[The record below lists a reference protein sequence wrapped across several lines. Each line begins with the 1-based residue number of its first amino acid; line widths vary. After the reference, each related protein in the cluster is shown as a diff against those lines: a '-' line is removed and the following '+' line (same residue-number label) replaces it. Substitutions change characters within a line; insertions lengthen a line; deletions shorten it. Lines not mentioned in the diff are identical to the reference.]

1 MGMLVLMLVHRF
13 RWVGNW
19 LLSLRQGKVLWDWN
33 GNKGSGLVTLL
44 LQPLQ
49 LLQLV
54 FMKPRLKLLN
64 LVVIARWC
72 LKEGK

>member
-1 MGMLVLMLVHRF
+1 MLMLVHRF